1 MRRSARTDDNHSEI
15 VSALRQC
22 GAFVTSL
29 AAVGKGC
36 PDLLVGFRGRWMLI
50 EVKNGKKSPS
60 RRDLTDWQK
69 DFHTDAFTV
78 GCGVHIVNNIDE
90 AVALLGIG

>member
-1 MRRSARTDDNHSEI
+1 
-15 VSALRQC
+15 
-22 GAFVTSL
+22 
-29 AAVGKGC
+29 
-36 PDLLVGFRGRWMLI
+36 MLI